1 MATFE
6 LLGDPEKASIRL
18 LSDSF
23 EKHDGRL

>member
-1 MATFE
+1 MTAFE
-6 LLGDPEKASIRL
+6 AHGDPEKASIKL